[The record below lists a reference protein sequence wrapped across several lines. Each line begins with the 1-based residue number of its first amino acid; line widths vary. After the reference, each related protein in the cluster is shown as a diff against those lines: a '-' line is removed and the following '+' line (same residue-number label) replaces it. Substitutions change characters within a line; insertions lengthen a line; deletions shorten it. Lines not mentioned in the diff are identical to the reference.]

1 MRSTDEQALVADIE
15 QLSEIQFPGYS
26 QRCPSH
32 RAKLYA
38 ATVFVGLLSSTS
50 LVSRA
55 DVLYKIVDSRGTV
68 TYSEHA
74 PTIPG
79 NFTVTKINKQ
89 TGAVIS
95 DKSKGTKPEPPAPAP
110 EQRPAPSP
118 EQPPAPAPEQRPAP
132 SPEQPPAPAPEQ
144 PPAPPPEQPP
154 APAPQQP
161 PASPT

>member
-118 EQPPAPAPEQRPAP
+118 EQPPAPP
-132 SPEQPPAPAPEQ
+132 SSGLLRHLSSRLRRHPSSRLLRHLSSRLRRHP
-144 PPAPPPEQPP
+144 
-154 APAPQQP
+154 
-161 PASPT
+161 SSRL

>member
-1 MRSTDEQALVADIE
+1 MRSIDEKAVVADIE
-15 QLSEIQFPGYS
+15 QRSEIQFPRYT
-26 QRCPSH
+26 QRRPSH

-38 ATVFVGLLSSTS
+38 VAVFVGLLSITS

-55 DVLYKIVDSRGTV
+55 QVVYEIVDIRGTV
-68 TYSEHA
+68 TYSDHP

-95 DKSKGTKPEPPAPAP
+95 DKSKATKPE
-110 EQRPAPSP
+110 
-118 EQPPAPAPEQRPAP
+118 
-132 SPEQPPAPAPEQ
+132 

-154 APAPQQP
+154 A
-161 PASPT
+161 